1 MAKPEHRTLRFES
14 FDEAMQEAETLAAGP
29 HQTTGSFSLG
39 QIFEHLA
46 RTLEIASG
54 NRDAPPSTWFMRT
67 FSRVIRPMV
76 LRKAATGFKLP
87 GPAQEVLWPSEE
99 VSVEDG
105 IARLREAAEKFRA
118 FDGSIP
124 HVFFGNLSA
133 AQHHQLQCRHFEGH
147 LLRASPVANAR

>member
-67 FSRVIRPMV
+67 LSRMIRPML
-76 LRKAATGFKLP
+76 LRKAVTGFKLP
-87 GPAQEVLWPSEE
+87 GPAQDILWPSKE

-124 HVFFGNLSA
+124 HSLFGNMSV

-147 LLRASPVANAR
+147 LGFVHPQ